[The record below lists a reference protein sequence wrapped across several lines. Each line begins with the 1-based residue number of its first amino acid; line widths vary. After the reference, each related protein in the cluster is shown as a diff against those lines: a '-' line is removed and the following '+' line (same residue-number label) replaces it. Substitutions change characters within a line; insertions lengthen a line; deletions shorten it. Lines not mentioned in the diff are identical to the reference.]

1 MLSDLEQLGVV
12 VFGFG
17 FTVMFCDFISMS
29 LLNFKSHLAKLK
41 TATRKRTG
49 VL

>member
-12 VFGFG
+12 VFGF
-17 FTVMFCDFISMS
+17 TVMFCAFISMS